1 MKKFLWLIFIGLLL
15 SPVVYGQSSEFLQY
29 DKNLIVGKLDNGLTY
44 YIYPNTNPKGEAVYR
59 LFVKAG
65 SVMEKENQRG
75 LAHFLEHMAFNGS
88 YHFPSDGM
96 VRFLESKGAKFGKD
110 LNAHTSF
117 NETVYKLQ
125 LPSSNP
131 QMVDSTLTILADWA
145 GGLSIDSMQVEKER
159 GVILSE
165 WLSKRDAKRD
175 SDTAFLLELLNSSH
189 YSERMTIGD
198 TAVIRNCKREDI
210 LDYYQTWYHPSLM
223 AVAVVGDINPEQVET
238 LIKEKFGKL
247 SSLASPIWK
256 QCHIPVYKKEAV
268 KILTNESLKTIELDM
283 IQLLPL
289 SKPVRTAKDYKAYL
303 TRTLLNRLF
312 KMRMNAWA
320 FENPSYRKASIQYSS
335 FLNATGVLLCSV
347 ELLPGKMEKGI
358 SEFIAQQ
365 QQIFRYGFT
374 ETEIEHA
381 KKVIYNNLEN
391 KLQNQ
396 QSPAS
401 VELMNDI
408 YADFYVGNRF
418 TSLQEE
424 YRLVQRYFPELDS
437 VALVRNLA
445 KVYSPQKMHYLLRA
459 NEKANEEVNGDATL
473 MSIIKEA
480 RKQSSKRYNK
490 YFSVPDELC
499 QLPSGGHI
507 VREENIPEIGA
518 VSLWLN
524 NGTRIIFKSS
534 ELDKGKVLLTG
545 FRKGGLYSLDSLHYY
560 TGIFAPS
567 IISLSGAG
575 NFSRDALNY
584 FLAGNSASMRLLVD
598 KTRTGLAGVSQV
610 KDMETMFQLLYTKWM
625 YPQLD
630 TAICKQTIEKTKENY
645 RVKQKSPTEV
655 FQEELMWLLNGRN
668 YTNTILS
675 DSLITRYV
683 KQEDMLPLFNR
694 FYGAAKDYTFVIL
707 GDCTIEDIKPLIT
720 IYIGGL
726 PKGSNDTDWRYTE
739 RNIPHKSRSLIH
751 HTGDSPKASVSLIF
765 QQDSLL
771 EEFSSFTLKSNVMKA
786 MLRTCLLNRLR
797 EEMGKVYSV
806 SVASSAGLYPSFL
819 SRTMIGFVCL
829 PEDVD
834 SLVNATQEELQRLYE
849 YPESFEGILMDVK
862 SNLLKDFELDKQKN
876 SFWTSWIRNSIFNQ
890 QGDWKYLNDY
900 AQTVNSITAKDI
912 SSFAK
917 SLLSTT
923 PMIKAV
929 LYPKN

>member
-29 DKNLIVGKLDNGLTY
+29 DKNLIVRKLDNGLTY

-289 SKPVRTAKDYKAYL
+289 SKPVQTAKDYKAYL

-374 ETEIEHA
+374 ETEIERA
-381 KKVIYNNLEN
+381 KKVIL
-391 KLQNQ
+391 K
-396 QSPAS
+396 S
-401 VELMNDI
+401 
-408 YADFYVGNRF
+408 
-418 TSLQEE
+418 
-424 YRLVQRYFPELDS
+424 
-437 VALVRNLA
+437 
-445 KVYSPQKMHYLLRA
+445 
-459 NEKANEEVNGDATL
+459 AT
-473 MSIIKEA
+473 
-480 RKQSSKRYNK
+480 
-490 YFSVPDELC
+490 
-499 QLPSGGHI
+499 
-507 VREENIPEIGA
+507 
-518 VSLWLN
+518 
-524 NGTRIIFKSS
+524 
-534 ELDKGKVLLTG
+534 
-545 FRKGGLYSLDSLHYY
+545 
-560 TGIFAPS
+560 
-567 IISLSGAG
+567 
-575 NFSRDALNY
+575 
-584 FLAGNSASMRLLVD
+584 
-598 KTRTGLAGVSQV
+598 
-610 KDMETMFQLLYTKWM
+610 
-625 YPQLD
+625 
-630 TAICKQTIEKTKENY
+630 
-645 RVKQKSPTEV
+645 
-655 FQEELMWLLNGRN
+655 
-668 YTNTILS
+668 
-675 DSLITRYV
+675 
-683 KQEDMLPLFNR
+683 
-694 FYGAAKDYTFVIL
+694 
-707 GDCTIEDIKPLIT
+707 
-720 IYIGGL
+720 
-726 PKGSNDTDWRYTE
+726 
-739 RNIPHKSRSLIH
+739 
-751 HTGDSPKASVSLIF
+751 
-765 QQDSLL
+765 
-771 EEFSSFTLKSNVMKA
+771 TLKK
-786 MLRTCLLNRLR
+786 
-797 EEMGKVYSV
+797 
-806 SVASSAGLYPSFL
+806 
-819 SRTMIGFVCL
+819 
-829 PEDVD
+829 
-834 SLVNATQEELQRLYE
+834 
-849 YPESFEGILMDVK
+849 
-862 SNLLKDFELDKQKN
+862 
-876 SFWTSWIRNSIFNQ
+876 
-890 QGDWKYLNDY
+890 
-900 AQTVNSITAKDI
+900 
-912 SSFAK
+912 
-917 SLLSTT
+917 
-923 PMIKAV
+923 
-929 LYPKN
+929 